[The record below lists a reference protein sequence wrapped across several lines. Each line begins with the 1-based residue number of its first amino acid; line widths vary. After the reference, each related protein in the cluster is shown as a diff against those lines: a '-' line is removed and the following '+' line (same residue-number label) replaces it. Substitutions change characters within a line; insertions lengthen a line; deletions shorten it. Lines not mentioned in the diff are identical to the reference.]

1 MMTKLL
7 LILLFALGFFLSGCM
22 PVLQAFVGIKDA
34 HKLTDRQI
42 VKTSR
47 SFKVDQAANYRLDT
61 TYVSYIRSLDKTTY
75 KAERKNHTQPL
86 QALYFDSKGQ
96 LVKFY
101 INCYAGG
108 LPNLHWNR
116 NGNLETFLP
125 KDQAPLDTI
134 LNLTKQLSYLRP
146 VCPSTKD
153 TITQDQDYYVFVYW
167 AKCTKRHSKRLIK
180 SIRKNVSKATTEKVK
195 TIYVNYDNVWNLFET
210 K

>member
-1 MMTKLL
+1 MTKIFLT
-7 LILLFALGFFLSGCM
+7 ILFASTVFLTGCM
-22 PVLQAFVGIKDA
+22 AIVQSYVGIKDA
-34 HKLTDRQI
+34 HKLTDSQI
-42 VKTSR
+42 VKTSK
-47 SFKVDQAANYRLDT
+47 SFKVDQNSNYRLDT
-61 TYVSYIRSLDKTTY
+61 TYLSYILNLDKTEY
-75 KAERKNHTQPL
+75 KAQRKNHIQPL

-108 LPNLHWNR
+108 LPNLKWNR

-146 VCPSTKD
+146 VCASTKD
-153 TITQDQDYYVFVYW
+153 IVTENQDYYVFVYW
-167 AKCTKRHSKRLIK
+167 AKCTKRHSKRLIR
-180 SIRKNVSKATTEKVK
+180 SIKKNVSKATTEKVK
-195 TIYVNYDNVWNLFET
+195 TIYVNYDNVHYKIEN